1 MTIVVVGGID
11 RLERHYK
18 MAAFNKGH
26 KVHVFS
32 TFKANVAKKIPGS
45 KGVILFT
52 NQVSHS
58 LARIVTETAKKSGVP
73 VVKTHKSSL
82 SAFKQS
88 LKDLC
93 NHNNNTSRETISA
106 PGG

>member
-1 MTIVVVGGID
+1 MTIVVIGGID

-18 MAAFNKGH
+18 RAASNKGY
-26 KVHVFS
+26 KAHVFS

-58 LARIVTETAKKSGVP
+58 LARIVTVTAKKSGVP
-73 VVKTHKSSL
+73 VVRTHKSSL

-88 LKDLC
+88 LDDLC
-93 NHNNNTSRETISA
+93 NNHNAHIQGN
-106 PGG
+106 